1 MEPFIEAHNDLYL
14 TYLRHFIGRR
24 KRALWVLGTSAA
36 VIVLFFMVLPEDAAP
51 LEDRSSL
58 NITAVAPEGST
69 FEYTD
74 RFMDQIIHTVSQ
86 HVPEATVL
94 NTVTAQSASNTGNE
108 IGRASC
114 RERVW

>member
-14 TYLRHFIGRR
+14 TYLRHFIDRR

-36 VIVLFFMVLPEDAAP
+36 VIVLFFMVLPEEVAP

-69 FEYTD
+69 FVYTY

-86 HVPEATVL
+86 LVTECTVL
-94 NTVTAQSASNTGNE
+94 NKVPAQSDTHTGQ
-108 IGRASC
+108 RLL
-114 RERVW
+114 